1 MRRVAANDG
10 PARRIFSSAFQ
21 PFRGTIAGAAAFCS
35 VRAGTPAAAAVSVL
49 HACRA
54 TLPRIERFRT
64 ASTRVGETTLI
75 QVHGEL
81 DCSTVPSL
89 EGRMETVLHT
99 GHGPVVLDLSDLRF
113 MDVSGLRL
121 AVRLEARAQLHGVDL
136 SLMEGPAPVERV
148 FELTGMRRYVPRTA
162 RR

>member
-1 MRRVAANDG
+1 VSEIERFSTA
-10 PARRIFSSAFQ
+10 ARRI
-21 PFRGTIAGAAAFCS
+21 G
-35 VRAGTPAAAAVSVL
+35 
-49 HACRA
+49 H
-54 TLPRIERFRT
+54 
-64 ASTRVGETTLI
+64 ETHI

-81 DCSTVPSL
+81 DCATVPSL
-89 EGRMETVLHT
+89 EGRMDTVLHD
-99 GHGPVVLDLSDLRF
+99 GHGPVVLDLSALRF

-136 SLMEGPAPVERV
+136 SLRKGPASVERI

>member
-1 MRRVAANDG
+1 MD
-10 PARRIFSSAFQ
+10 S
-21 PFRGTIAGAAAFCS
+21 
-35 VRAGTPAAAAVSVL
+35 
-49 HACRA
+49 
-54 TLPRIERFRT
+54 IERFST
-64 ASTRVGETTLI
+64 AFRRIGETTHI

-89 EGRMETVLHT
+89 EGSMDTVLHD

-121 AVRLEARAQLHGVDL
+121 AVRLAGRTQLHGVDL

-162 RR
+162 RRYERRNSSQP